1 MAKRIKKTEEIT
13 KKFGDE
19 RKKALDDALKNI
31 EKDFG
36 KGAVM
41 RLGERAEQKV
51 QVMSSGSLALDIVLG
66 QAVIQKGVS
75 LRFTGQNLLV
85 RQLSL
90 FMLLLRRK
98 KMAVLPLS
106 LMQNMPL
113 IQPML
118 LLLVLILMSFC
129 FHNQIQENRV
139 LKLQGN

>member
-51 QVMSSGSLALDIVLG
+51 Q
-66 QAVIQKGVS
+66 KGVS

-118 LLLVLILMSFC
+118 LLLALILMSFC

>member
-1 MAKRIKKTEEIT
+1 MI
-13 KKFGDE
+13 
-19 RKKALDDALKNI
+19 LL
-31 EKDFG
+31 
-36 KGAVM
+36 
-41 RLGERAEQKV
+41 
-51 QVMSSGSLALDIVLG
+51 LG

-118 LLLVLILMSFC
+118 LLLALILMSFC